1 MDSAGHSN
9 QMNVSFDV
17 ALVVVPVRRREG
29 GTQMSVLLLNAS
41 YEPLTVVSWKRAVT
55 LMVTGRAEMVEQD
68 GDRVV
73 RSSGGAEFPLPQ
85 VVRLMRMV
93 SFAGMR
99 RARPP
104 RFSKAALS
112 VRDRRQCQVTGC
124 PDRGT
129 TVDHIVPRSR
139 DGATSWE
146 NCVLQGQQATFRAGL
161 DLAFK
166 ASCACWGHH
175 DRSRISRRMV
185 AVDAACN
192 LKGSNI
198 A

>member
-1 MDSAGHSN
+1 
-9 QMNVSFDV
+9 
-17 ALVVVPVRRREG
+17 
-29 GTQMSVLLLNAS
+29 MSVLLLNAS

-55 LMVTGRAEMVEQD
+55 LMVSGRAEMVEQD

-112 VRDRRQCQVTGC
+112 VRDRRQCQVSGC
-124 PDRGT
+124 ADRGT

-139 DGATSWE
+139 HGATSWE
-146 NCVLQGQQATFRAGL
+146 NCVLMCASHNSRKGDRLLSELGWTLRQKPVVPAATIMIVPAFRDEWSQWMPVAGY
-161 DLAFK
+161 
-166 ASCACWGHH
+166 
-175 DRSRISRRMV
+175 
-185 AVDAACN
+185 
-192 LKGSNI
+192 
-198 A
+198 

>member
-1 MDSAGHSN
+1 
-9 QMNVSFDV
+9 
-17 ALVVVPVRRREG
+17 
-29 GTQMSVLLLNAS
+29 MSVLLLNAS
-41 YEPLTVVSWKRAVT
+41 YEPLTVVSWKRAIT

-68 GDRVV
+68 GNRVV

-99 RARPP
+99 RIRPP

-112 VRDRRQCQVTGC
+112 IRDGRQCQVSGC

-146 NCVLQGQQATFRAGL
+146 NCVLMCARHNSVKGNKLLSELGWTLRSTPTVPAGTIMLVPAYRAEWAQWLATGGL
-161 DLAFK
+161 
-166 ASCACWGHH
+166 
-175 DRSRISRRMV
+175 V
-185 AVDAACN
+185 
-192 LKGSNI
+192 GS
-198 A
+198 